1 MSRVVPAILSV
12 VVVGVVIATRKKIP
26 KPPATTETKPPVTT
40 PPDTTA
46 PDVTTTAPLRPPPRP
61 GIILTAPV
69 VTAPPPDSG
78 PKLGTAC
85 TIRTGGGCFVYPD
98 HVIDPTQPVRAN
110 TENIQANAFRVP
122 FGGQVEILSGPVR
135 IDVVPAGKAEV
146 FYYTPRP
153 TGALTVYRIRFCQPG
168 TTTCRVGWI
177 SESSLR

>member
-1 MSRVVPAILSV
+1 MSRVVPALLSAI
-12 VVVGVVIATRKKIP
+12 VVGVVVSTRNKTP
-26 KPPATTETKPPVTT
+26 NTPETKPPTTT

-46 PDVTTTAPLRPPPRP
+46 PDVTMTAPLRPPPRP

-69 VTAPPPDSG
+69 VTSPPPDP
-78 PKLGTAC
+78 PKPGTAC
-85 TIRTGGGCFVYPD
+85 AIRTGGGCFVLPD
-98 HVIDPTQPVRAN
+98 YVIDPAKPVRAN

-146 FYYTPRP
+146 FYYTPKP
-153 TGALTVYRIRFCQPG
+153 TGALTLYRIRFCQPG